1 MEATVPDIEKETQAT
16 TEIQSTIDKYKT
28 SYTNLMNQVT
38 NQQSTIE
45 TVDAAKNKIK
55 GIEEDLHFS
64 VNTFGKQINDIRNQI
79 SIDKKHIH
87 TETVNY
93 FDSILNILLMI
104 ALVFAIY
111 SLGKVVYSRI
121 YPAPSLYTKV

>member
-1 MEATVPDIEKETQAT
+1 MEAVVPDIEKETHAS
-16 TEIQSTIDKYKT
+16 TEIQSTIDKYKM

-38 NQQSTIE
+38 NQQSTVE

-64 VNTFGKQINDIRNQI
+64 VSTFGKQINDIRNQI
-79 SIDKKHIH
+79 NIDKKKAHI
-87 TETVNY
+87 ETINY
-93 FDSILNILLMI
+93 FDSILNILLMF
-104 ALVFAIY
+104 ALVFAVY
-111 SLGKVVYSRI
+111 SLGKAVYSRI